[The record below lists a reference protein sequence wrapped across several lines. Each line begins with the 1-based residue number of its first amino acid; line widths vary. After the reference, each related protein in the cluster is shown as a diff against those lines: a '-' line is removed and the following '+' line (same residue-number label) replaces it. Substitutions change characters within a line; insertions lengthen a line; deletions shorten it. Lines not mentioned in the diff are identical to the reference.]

1 MAKTSP
7 SFAVRAFLAAALLA
21 GFYLLAA
28 VVVAALVAIPLME
41 IRYGNSVHPRI
52 WLFCGIGVWAV
63 INGVRPRLDRFTA
76 PGPRVTEQD
85 QPRLFQA
92 LRDVAERTGQAMPAE
107 VYLLP
112 DVNAWVAQRGGLMG
126 FGSRRVMGIGL
137 PLMQVL
143 SVDEL
148 RGVIAHEFGHYHG
161 GDTALGPW
169 IYRTRAGVERT
180 LHQMRQHSSVLAAPF
195 RAYGTLFMR
204 ITQALSRRAEY
215 AADALAASIVGP
227 RAMIDGLKTVHAAGH
242 AYEGYWSGEFA
253 PALENGARMPMGAG
267 LVRYMSADAV
277 VADVDAMLDH
287 EMREGRSDP
296 NDSHPSLRERVAALV
311 SLPASSATV
320 ADDRPSV
327 ALLDDL
333 EGCEARLVTSMLKP
347 AFRDKVSPATWDE
360 AAERVWMPS
369 WRATMDAHGHR
380 LRGRTPASLAE
391 FAGREADLQVALGF
405 LARPDLRTQG
415 TAMMGVPIVGVAL
428 MLALRENGFALRAE
442 PGCEAEAHRDG
453 VVLRPFVDVKAL
465 VEGRMDGEAW
475 VRTWT
480 EAGIADVDLGA
491 AHGAGAVAQPA

>member
-1 MAKTSP
+1 MVKTSP
-7 SFAVRAFLAAALLA
+7 SFAVRAVLAVALLV

-52 WLFCGIGVWAV
+52 WLFCGIGVWAIV
-63 INGVRPRLDRFTA
+63 NGVRPRLDRFEA
-76 PGPRVTEQD
+76 PGPRVTEKD
-85 QPRLFQA
+85 QPQLFRA
-92 LRDVAERTGQAMPAE
+92 LRDVAEKTDQAMPAE

-112 DVNAWVAQRGGLMG
+112 QVNAWVAQRGGLMG

-143 SVDEL
+143 TVDEL

-227 RAMIDGLKTVHAAGH
+227 RAMIEGLKTVLAAGH
-242 AYEGYWSGEFA
+242 AYEGYWAGEFA
-253 PALENGARMPMGAG
+253 PALDKGARMPMGAG
-267 LVRYMSADAV
+267 LVRYMAADAV
-277 VADVDAMLDH
+277 AADVDAMLDH
-287 EMREGRSDP
+287 ELREGRSDP
-296 NDSHPSLRERVAALV
+296 SDSHPSLRERVAALET
-311 SLPASSATV
+311 LPASAGGAS
-320 ADDRPSV
+320 DDRPSV
-327 ALLDDL
+327 VLLEDL

-347 AFRDKVSPATWDE
+347 AYRDKVHPATWDE

-369 WRATMDAHGHR
+369 WRATLEAHGHR
-380 LRGRTPASLAE
+380 LKGMTPASLAQ

-415 TAMMGVPIVGVAL
+415 AAMMGVPIVGVAM
-428 MLALRENGFALRAE
+428 MLALRAHGFTLRAE
-442 PGCEAEAHRDG
+442 PGCEAEAHREG
-453 VVLRPFVDVKAL
+453 VVMRPFVDVKAL
-465 VEGRMDGEAW
+465 VEGQMDAEEW
-475 VRTWT
+475 VRMWSD
-480 EAGIADVDLGA
+480 AGLADVELSAADGA
-491 AHGAGAVAQPA
+491 AAAQPA